1 MFANRVKKLSASGI
15 RKVFDL
21 GASLEDPVNFS
32 IGQPDFDVPEKIRN
46 AAIQAI
52 QEGHNSYT
60 VTQGIPTLR
69 ENIKNKI
76 VQTRGV
82 CPEEC
87 FVTSGVSGGILL
99 SLMVLINP
107 GDEVIIPDPYFVM
120 YKNLVELAGGI
131 PKYYDLYPDFQLRP
145 QKIADLISEKTK
157 VLFIN
162 SPSNPTGVL
171 FKKQDLQ
178 QVAEI
183 AKKNDIVVISD
194 EIYSSFLYEG
204 SYDSIYTYYPE
215 KTILL
220 DGFSK
225 SYGMTGWRMGYAAGN
240 KEIME
245 KMITLQ
251 QFSFVCAPSLAQ
263 HACNSAFEV
272 DMTPYLDEYRN
283 KRDMIYEGL
292 KSKGFTV
299 EKPNGSFYIYP
310 QTPWGTGSEFCE
322 AAIAKNMLII
332 PGKAFS
338 NRDTH
343 FRISFAVSD
352 EKIAEGIKIL
362 GELADMKR

>member
-1 MFANRVKKLSASGI
+1 MFADRVKNLSASGI

-21 GASLEDPVNFS
+21 GASLEDPINFS
-32 IGQPDFDVPEKIRN
+32 IGQPNFDVPDKIKL
-46 AAIQAI
+46 AAINAI
-52 QEGHNSYT
+52 SEGHNSYT
-60 VTQGIPTLR
+60 VTQGIPELR

-76 VQTRGV
+76 TETRKV

-99 SLMVLINP
+99 SFLVLINP

-131 PKYYDLYPDFQLRP
+131 PKYYDLYPDFQLKA
-145 QKIADLISEKTK
+145 QKIEELISEKTK
-157 VLFIN
+157 IILVN

-171 FKKQDLQ
+171 FNEKDLKE
-178 QVAEI
+178 VADI
-183 AKKNDIVVISD
+183 ARKNNIIVISD

-204 SYDSIYTYYPE
+204 NYHSIFSYYPE

-225 SYGMTGWRMGYAAGN
+225 SYAMTGWRMGYAAGS
-240 KEIME
+240 KELME

-263 HACNSAFEV
+263 HACNSAFDV
-272 DMTPYLDEYRN
+272 DITPHINDYRR

-292 KSKGFTV
+292 KSKGFSV
-299 EKPNGSFYIYP
+299 EKPNGSFYIFP
-310 QTPWGTGSEFCE
+310 QVPWGTASEFCE

-352 EKIAEGIKIL
+352 EKIKEGLEAL
-362 GELADMKR
+362 GDLANRK